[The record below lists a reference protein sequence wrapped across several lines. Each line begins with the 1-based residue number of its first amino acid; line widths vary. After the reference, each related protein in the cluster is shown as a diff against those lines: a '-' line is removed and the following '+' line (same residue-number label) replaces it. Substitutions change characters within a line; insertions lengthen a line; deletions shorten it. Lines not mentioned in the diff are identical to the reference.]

1 MKVVGLKESIA
12 IRGDA
17 RIFHNELEEKTSH
30 LPEKNLNGTKVGV
43 GYIARTRKVFFTI
56 NGREVY

>member
-1 MKVVGLKESIA
+1 MKVVGLKDSIA

-17 RIFHNELEEKTSH
+17 RIYHNEQEKISH
-30 LPEKNLNGTKVGV
+30 IHPEKNLNGTKVGV
-43 GYIARTRKVFFTI
+43 GYIARTSIVFFTI